1 MNIIGQI
8 LLGLIIIAA
17 GVMTL
22 IKNYQVAN
30 TIPLRWFEQKMGSGS
45 SYTLWKVISVVLVFA
60 GLTVMFGFGDNL
72 MAWLL
77 SPITNMV
84 NPSSDL

>member
-1 MNIIGQI
+1 MNIFGQI
-8 LLGLIIIAA
+8 ILGLLIITA

-45 SYTLWKVISVVLVFA
+45 SYTLWKVFSVVMVFA
-60 GLTVMFGFGDNL
+60 GLTIMFGFGDNL
-72 MAWLL
+72 MGWLL
-77 SPITNMV
+77 SPVTNMV
-84 NPSSDL
+84 NPGADL

>member
-1 MNIIGQI
+1 MNILGQI

-30 TIPLRWFEQKMGSGS
+30 TIPLRWFEQKMGAGS
-45 SYTLWKVISVVLVFA
+45 SYTLWKVISVLLVFS

-77 SPITNMV
+77 SPVTNMV
-84 NPSSDL
+84 NPGIE